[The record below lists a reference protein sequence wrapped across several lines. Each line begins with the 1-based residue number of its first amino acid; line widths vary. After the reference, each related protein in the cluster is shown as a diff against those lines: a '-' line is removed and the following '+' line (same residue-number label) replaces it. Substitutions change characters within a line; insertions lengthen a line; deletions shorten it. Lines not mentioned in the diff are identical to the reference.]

1 MLLINRGL
9 LRFFSILM
17 KATLRRAF
25 KIKTL
30 RLALFRKIQILAVTT
45 QYLKGRRSR
54 KLRTIKVVPSRKDD
68 TPVLENQVTN
78 ENVSKK
84 VKEKLRRNDQLRRFY
99 TRRNISGMSRRH
111 RFFLLLHMR
120 KSFVYWH
127 FPEMSIPL
135 KSRNHFI
142 IKSITR
148 SLFIFKK
155 LRKMTNDFFNPYIFV
170 RTFQWTSSTLQ

>member
-120 KSFVYWH
+120 KSFVYER

-135 KSRNHFI
+135 ESRNHFNYSAPNKCRFLFKPI
-142 IKSITR
+142 ILEYSCKQSE
-148 SLFIFKK
+148 SL
-155 LRKMTNDFFNPYIFV
+155 
-170 RTFQWTSSTLQ
+170 

>member
-30 RLALFRKIQILAVTT
+30 RLALFRKIQILAITT

-84 VKEKLRRNDQLRRFY
+84 VKEKLRRNDQLRQFY
-99 TRRNISGMSRRH
+99 TRRNVSGMSRRH

-120 KSFVYWH
+120 KSFVY
-127 FPEMSIPL
+127 
-135 KSRNHFI
+135 
-142 IKSITR
+142 
-148 SLFIFKK
+148 
-155 LRKMTNDFFNPYIFV
+155 
-170 RTFQWTSSTLQ
+170 